1 MENAFSTCSEESVL
15 IDMPAF
21 YTWVGSAVNAGYL
34 KKERGE
40 KDSEDVASATEF
52 FFEKIMSGSMKLDG
66 LPLVGY

>member
-21 YTWVGSAVNAGYL
+21 YTWVGDAVYKGYL

-40 KDSEDVASATEF
+40 NDGEEVASATEF
-52 FFEKIMSGSMKLDG
+52 FSEKIRSGSMKLDG